1 MLSSLLRT
9 ILPSAAFAGIAGGAV
24 YVSLAHVPH
33 CGVLTGI

>member
-1 MLSSLLRT
+1 MFSSLLRT
-9 ILPSAAFAGIAGGAV
+9 ILPSAAFAGIAGGSV